1 MVETKNADL
10 SSLRIDKTKRE
21 EYSNPEK
28 KKKKIFWSV
37 IAVVLIIAS
46 FTLIRSWESIFSSAV
61 EVELTSVILQ
71 SPSQADAILTA
82 SGYVVAQRQAAV
94 ASKGTG
100 RLIFLGVVEGDKVK
114 KDQIIARLENN
125 DIQAQLDEA
134 EANLKLNESEL
145 IEAKNNLE
153 RQKELFGSK
162 IISESQL
169 ETAETRYNRVLA
181 SIDLAKAKV
190 QAAEVA
196 LENTLIRAPF
206 DGTVLTKNADV
217 GEIVAPLAAG
227 VNSRAAV
234 VTIADMSSLQVEA
247 DVSESNIQRIEVG
260 QDCEITLDAYPNDN
274 YSGYVAKIVPTA
286 DRSKAT
292 VLVKVGFKKYDEK
305 VLPEMS
311 AKVLFLKEMEEK
323 TREAEPPVL
332 MVPKSAVVTRNN
344 EKIVFKAEENK
355 AVQISVTTRR
365 DFGDYFEVVSG
376 VENGDQLINNP
387 GEKITNGTKV
397 NLK

>member
-1 MVETKNADL
+1 METKKANL

-21 EYSNPEK
+21 EYSNPRVRK
-28 KKKKIFWSV
+28 KTILWLAIILFV
-37 IAVVLIIAS
+37 FIACFII
-46 FTLIRSWESIFSSAV
+46 INGWDSIFSTAE

-71 SPSQADAILTA
+71 SPTLADAILTA

-100 RLIFLGVVEGDKVK
+100 RLIYLGVVEGDKVR
-114 KDQIIARLENN
+114 KDQVIARLENN

-134 EANLKLNESEL
+134 NANLKLSESEL
-145 IEAKNNLE
+145 IEAENNLD
-153 RQKELFGSK
+153 RQKELFSSK

-169 ETAETRYNRVLA
+169 EIAETRYKRVLA
-181 SIDLAKAKV
+181 SIELAKARV
-190 QAAEVA
+190 EAAEVA

-227 VNSRAAV
+227 ANSRAAV
-234 VTIADMSSLQVEA
+234 VTIADMNSLQVEA
-247 DVSESNIQRIEVG
+247 DVSESNIHRIEVG
-260 QDCEITLDAYPNDN
+260 QDCEITLDAYPDKS
-274 YSGYVAKIVPTA
+274 YAGLVAKIVPTA

-311 AKVLFLKEMEEK
+311 AKVLFLKEQEK
-323 TREAEPPVL
+323 KTVEAEPPLL
-332 MVPKSAVVTRNN
+332 MIPKSAVVTKNN
-344 EKIVFKAEENK
+344 KKSVFKVKDGK
-355 AVQISVTTRR
+355 AVEVQIATRR
-365 DFGDYFEVVSG
+365 NFSDYLEVTSG
-376 VENGDQLINNP
+376 VQSGDQVINNP
-387 GEKITNGTKV
+387 GNKILNGMKITIE
-397 NLK
+397 